1 MIDYEGFAMTTT
13 SAIGAHVEPATR
25 PSPAAVGQRTKPRKL
40 WRSASITPQQ
50 VNRLRFTDLPRVW
63 MRGFDFHAI
72 SEQRCTKLIARESMR
87 GNGGRVVTPNLH
99 ILRLCCR
106 DPEVADLVKQADLR
120 AADGMPLVW
129 ASWLQR
135 TPLPERIA
143 GSSLIWS
150 LSELAAKRGLSVYFL
165 GGNEGTAERAA
176 QQLTKTYPD
185 LQVAG
190 HYCPPF
196 GFDSDPEER
205 MKMYQAVIDAEP
217 DIVYVA
223 LGCPKQERVMESLYR
238 RMPEAWYL
246 GVGYSFSFVA
256 GESARAPQWMQRS
269 GMEWLHRLSSEPRR
283 LFKRYLVECL
293 PFFGHMA
300 LRSVIKGLLPMRCRR
315 RTESSYL
322 QSRFVRSSELQSRNR
337 VDSESMM
344 SGGPA

>member
-1 MIDYEGFAMTTT
+1 MTTT
-13 SAIGAHVEPATR
+13 SAIDARIAIAAPLSPATETE
-25 PSPAAVGQRTKPRKL
+25 STSPRKL
-40 WRSASITPQQ
+40 WRSAAVTREQL
-50 VNRLRFTDLPRVW
+50 NRTRFTELPRVW

-72 SEQRCTKLIARESMR
+72 SERRCANLIARESMHGR
-87 GNGGRVVTPNLH
+87 GGRVVTPNLH

-106 DPEVADLVKQADLR
+106 DHEVADLVKCADLR

-135 TPLPERIA
+135 TPLPERVA

-150 LSELAAKRGLSVYFL
+150 LSEKAAKRGLSVYFL

-176 QQLTKTYPD
+176 KRLQDAYPD

-196 GFDSDPEER
+196 GFDRDPEER
-205 MKMYQAVIDAEP
+205 MRMYQAVIDAEP
-217 DIVYVA
+217 DIVYVG
-223 LGCPKQERVMESLYR
+223 LGCPKQERVMESLFR

-256 GESARAPQWMQRS
+256 GESARAPRWMQRA
-269 GMEWLHRLSSEPRR
+269 GLEWLHRLSSEPRR
-283 LFKRYLVECL
+283 LFKRYLIDGL

-300 LRSVIKGLLPMRCRR
+300 VRCAVKGMLPTRCRR
-315 RTESSYL
+315 REESTYL
-322 QSRFVRSSELQSRNR
+322 KSRAQPAEGRRGPGDEFGQAAEL
-337 VDSESMM
+337 
-344 SGGPA
+344 GPTVAKT